1 MTQTSTLPVSDEITF
16 SPETIAMA
24 CLDVDLEARILS
36 CDAMAHRFLELHP
49 GYRHRDEVERLHI
62 APDVAFDAALR
73 VASREAAPDSTVLMS
88 EAPASNEP
96 VQINVLPFQP
106 ERVRIVIFWH
116 TPDAAFVDEQLPS
129 LTARERAVLE
139 LAAAGLRRDR
149 IGYQLNISLPTV
161 DLHCRNLRRKLSAL
175 TMSEAV
181 AVATRRN
188 ILSL

>member
-1 MTQTSTLPVSDEITF
+1 MTRTMTLPAPDEVAL
-16 SPETIAMA
+16 SPETTATA

-36 CDAMAHRFLELHP
+36 CDAMARRFLELHP
-49 GYRHRDEVERLHI
+49 RYCRRDEAERLHI
-62 APDVAFDAALR
+62 DPAAAFDAALWI
-73 VASREAAPDSTVLMS
+73 ASRQVAPDSTVLLP
-88 EAPASNEP
+88 EVPASNGP

-106 ERVRIVIFWH
+106 ERVRIVVFWH
-116 TPDAAFVDEQLPS
+116 NPDATFVSEQIPS

-149 IGYQLNISLPTV
+149 IGHQLNISLPTV

-181 AVATRRN
+181 AVAARRN
-188 ILSL
+188 ILSI